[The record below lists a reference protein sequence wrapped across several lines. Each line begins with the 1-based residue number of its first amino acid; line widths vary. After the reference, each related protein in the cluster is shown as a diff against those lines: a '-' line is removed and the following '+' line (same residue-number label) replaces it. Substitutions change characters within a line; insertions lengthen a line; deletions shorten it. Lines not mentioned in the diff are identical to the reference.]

1 MDTNLLGYTAAFLT
15 TASFLPQVIQTMR
28 TRDTRS
34 ISLTM
39 YLMFVTGIAA
49 WLVYGIRL
57 NEMPIMIA
65 NALTL
70 LLSSIILLM
79 KIRDVLREKRG

>member
-1 MDTNLLGYTAAFLT
+1 MDTNLLGYIAAFLT